1 MQCSTVRGL
10 EVCLTV
16 DVVETAIR
24 ARNQPRG
31 RVLRVAITVVLWLTA
46 VGCGPLIV
54 ELAVVDPVLLHLL
67 SGDAEVLAR
76 AQEATAVV
84 LLVSQFAVFAWLCPK
99 VSYRW
104 FDCLMLA
111 IPIAGQ
117 LIWAPRILWRIA
129 YLPYRDWQPR
139 PDEARGRVRIS
150 NPTSVGQLPIY
161 DARARHLIDRR
172 IEEAE

>member
-1 MQCSTVRGL
+1 M
-10 EVCLTV
+10 

-24 ARNQPRG
+24 GRNQPRG
-31 RVLRVAITVVLWLTA
+31 RLLRVAMTVVLWLTA

-54 ELAVVDPVLLHLL
+54 QLAVADPVLRHLL
-67 SGDAEVLAR
+67 SDDAEALAS
-76 AQEATAVV
+76 AQQVTAVV

-104 FDCLMLA
+104 FDCLMLG

-139 PDEARGRVRIS
+139 PDEARGWVQIS
-150 NPTSVGQLPIY
+150 DPTSAGQLPIY
-161 DARARHLIDRR
+161 VARAGTSLTRR
-172 IEEAE
+172 SEDAE